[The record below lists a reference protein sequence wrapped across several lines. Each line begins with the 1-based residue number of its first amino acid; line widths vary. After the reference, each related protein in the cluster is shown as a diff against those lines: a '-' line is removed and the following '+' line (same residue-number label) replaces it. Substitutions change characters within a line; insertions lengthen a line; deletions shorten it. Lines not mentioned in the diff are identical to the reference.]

1 MWPGIDSS
9 YKIKSQSDHGATS
22 VDEMKIAKAWDILAA
37 RSHKKKKKADG
48 NQSCKIS
55 YNISLTSSEI

>member
-37 RSHKKKKKADG
+37 RSHKKKKKSWWESKLQ
-48 NQSCKIS
+48 NFIQHFI
-55 YNISLTSSEI
+55 N

>member
-37 RSHKKKKKADG
+37 RSHKKKKKKLMGIKVA
-48 NQSCKIS
+48 KFH
-55 YNISLTSSEI
+55 TTFH